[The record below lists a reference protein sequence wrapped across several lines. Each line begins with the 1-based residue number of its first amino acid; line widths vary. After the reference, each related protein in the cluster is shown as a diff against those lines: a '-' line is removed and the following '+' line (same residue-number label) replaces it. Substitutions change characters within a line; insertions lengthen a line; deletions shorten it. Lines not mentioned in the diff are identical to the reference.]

1 MTDNLNKDAV
11 NLKKAGVSLPVN
23 PERANAEAAKTV
35 DNLKS
40 GAALDAVKRN
50 ISKMGSSV
58 GFAMDKK
65 REPLQSL
72 KNKGIPHTIEK
83 TEDRE
88 KVRQWTRGFY
98 ANHNLM
104 STAVDIYTK
113 FPIQGIEVV
122 SKDPEIKRFYEALF
136 FDQLGYGDEGF
147 LEDFGR
153 EFWTVG
159 EVNCLA
165 NWNKTLGIW
174 DKEQIINPNDVM
186 VLPTSI
192 FSDTPQYYMRIPET
206 VKNIIRT
213 QTPKWEYNLLLK
225 EFPDIVKAAL
235 SENSHPGL
243 GLNGAEDHFDVKGL
257 LSVSPYVLSRTLN
270 KVTPWDTYGTPHMM
284 RAFGSLI
291 MEESLNAAQDAV
303 ADRLYSPMI
312 LAKLGSEKLGD
323 GEPWIPS
330 SEELDEFTSNMQSAF
345 AADFRFLAYHFGID
359 IHSVFGKESLPDFS
373 KDYERLERKM
383 LQVWGIGEALIS
395 GSNSG
400 TYASSA
406 LNREFVT
413 QLMTSFQKK
422 IQSHF
427 KQRCEIVAEAQQHFD
442 YEVSNGVKT
451 PIMEEVLMT
460 DPDTGQQYIK
470 TRPKLLIPELSFAT
484 LNLRDEKEERT
495 FLQKLKAMGVPVSDK
510 SLMVNIEL
518 EFKDELEQ
526 SKDEF
531 IQKGVFEARA
541 QKELYDVLVAQGL
554 PVKPELLAAVHP
566 EQAPSPMGGGDSLGG
581 GGDMFGSGTSG
592 PGPRG
597 AKPDDAIDGGD
608 SPAKFESLP
617 KNQAEG
623 NDRPPESDE
632 QKGNMPRRIS
642 SLADGPSVIGAR
654 NNLSAN
660 EIRDAI
666 INRAW
671 TRSITEKPKIGE
683 E

>member
-1 MTDNLNKDAV
+1 MTDKLSNDAV

-23 PERANAEAAKTV
+23 PERANAEAAKTA
-35 DNLKS
+35 DNIKS
-40 GAALDAVKRN
+40 GEALDAVKRS
-50 ISKMGSSV
+50 ISKVGSSV

-72 KNKGIPHTIEK
+72 TNKGIPHTIEK
-83 TEDRE
+83 TKDRE

-104 STAVDIYTK
+104 STAIDIYTK

-174 DKEQIINPNDVM
+174 DKEQIINPNDVVVM
-186 VLPTSI
+186 PNSI
-192 FSDTPQYYMRIPET
+192 FSDTPQYFMRIPET
-206 VKNIIRT
+206 VKNIIKT
-213 QTPKWEYNLLLK
+213 QTPRWEYNLLLK
-225 EFPDIVKAAL
+225 EFPDIVAATL
-235 SENSHPGL
+235 NESAHPGL
-243 GLNGAEDHFDVKGL
+243 GLNNVDEQFDTRGL

-270 KVTPWDTYGTPHMM
+270 KVTPWDSYGTPHMM

-312 LAKLGSEKLGD
+312 LAKLGAEKLGD

-330 SEELDEFTSNMQSAF
+330 SEELDEFTSNMQAAF

-413 QLMTSFQKK
+413 QKK

-427 KQRCEIVAEAQQHFD
+427 KKRCEIVAEAQQHFD
-442 YEVSNGVKT
+442 YEISNGVKT
-451 PIMEEVLMT
+451 PIMEEVLMK
-460 DPDTGQQYIK
+460 DPETGQEYIK

-554 PVKPELLAAVHP
+554 PVKPDLLAAVHP
-566 EQAPSPMGGGDSLGG
+566 EQAPSPMGGGGGMDSGNDLFGG
-581 GGDMFGSGTSG
+581 GTSG

-597 AKPDDAIDGGD
+597 AKPTDGIDEENGQ
-608 SPAKFESLP
+608 SKFQSLP

-632 QKGNMPRRIS
+632 QKGDMPRRIS
-642 SLADGPSVIGAR
+642 SLASGPSVIGAR
-654 NNLSAN
+654 NKLSAN

-671 TRSITEKPKIGE
+671 TRSITEKPQIGE
-683 E
+683 ENG